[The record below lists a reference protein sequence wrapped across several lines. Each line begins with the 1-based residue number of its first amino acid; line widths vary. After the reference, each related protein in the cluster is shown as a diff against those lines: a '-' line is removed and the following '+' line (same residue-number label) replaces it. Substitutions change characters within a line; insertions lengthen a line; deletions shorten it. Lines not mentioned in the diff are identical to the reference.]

1 MVVLVVDP
9 LIIQALLDQVIRHLR
24 HHPKEIMVVRTLI
37 QMMVAVV
44 AVQVLLDQMAQEPTV
59 VLVVQE
65 HLQQFQVHQLH
76 MLAAVEDGVEDQSAE
91 LVALAAVALV
101 VLDHLFQMF

>member
-59 VLVVQE
+59 VLVE
-65 HLQQFQVHQLH
+65 LDYSQQFQVHQLH
-76 MLAAVEDGVEDQSAE
+76 MLVVEEDGAEHQLAE